1 VNPQFR
7 TVALIAAGLG
17 LLVSLY
23 FALKPG
29 SDDETTPTTTV
40 VQTTTTGTALE
51 PAGTTAT
58 EPEVTT
64 TTEPEVTTTP
74 TTTTAPAEPD
84 VVQITVSVPGDKAPT
99 VKHFTIEQDSQVVF
113 VVNSELADEVH
124 LHGYDLS
131 ADVAPG
137 APATIRFKAN
147 APGLFE
153 AELESRS
160 LPIAELEVR
169 P

>member
-1 VNPQFR
+1 MNSQFR

-17 LLVSLY
+17 LIVSLY
-23 FALKPG
+23 FALSPG
-29 SDDETTPTTTV
+29 GDDNAAPATTAA
-40 VQTTTTGTALE
+40 QTTTA
-51 PAGTTAT
+51 A
-58 EPEVTT
+58 T
-64 TTEPEVTTTP
+64 TTEPGV
-74 TTTTAPAEPD
+74 TTTAPAEPQA
-84 VVQITVSVPGDKAPT
+84 VRISVSVPGDKAPT
-99 VKHFTIEQDSQVVF
+99 VKHFTIKQGSQVVF
-113 VVNSELADEVH
+113 VVKSELADEVH

-137 APATIRFKAN
+137 APATIRFKAT

-160 LPIAELEVR
+160 LPIAEIEVR

>member
-23 FALKPG
+23 FALRPG
-29 SDDETTPTTTV
+29 DDETTPTTSV
-40 VQTTTTGTALE
+40 AQTTTA
-51 PAGTTAT
+51 ATTEAA
-58 EPEVTT
+58 TT
-64 TTEPEVTTTP
+64 TTA
-74 TTTTAPAEPD
+74 TTTTAPAAPA
-84 VVQITVSVPGDKAPT
+84 VVRITVSVPGDKAPT
-99 VKHFTIEQDSQVVF
+99 VKHFTIKQDSQVVF
-113 VVNSELADEVH
+113 VVKSELADEVH

>member
-1 VNPQFR
+1 MNPQFR

-23 FALKPG
+23 FALRPG
-29 SDDETTPTTTV
+29 DDETTPTTSV
-40 VQTTTTGTALE
+40 AQTTTA
-51 PAGTTAT
+51 A
-58 EPEVTT
+58 T
-64 TTEPEVTTTP
+64 TTEPEVTTTAA
-74 TTTTAPAEPD
+74 TTTAPAEPA
-84 VVQITVSVPGDKAPT
+84 VVRITVSVPGDKAPT
-99 VKHFTIEQDSQVVF
+99 VKHFTIKQGSQVVF
-113 VVNSELADEVH
+113 VVESELADEVH

-137 APATIRFKAN
+137 APATIRFKAD

-160 LPIAELEVR
+160 LPIAQLEVR

>member
-1 VNPQFR
+1 MNPQFR

-17 LLVSLY
+17 LIVSLY
-23 FALKPG
+23 FALSPG
-29 SDDETTPTTTV
+29 GDDETTSTTSTTTAA
-40 VQTTTTGTALE
+40 QTTTA
-51 PAGTTAT
+51 A
-58 EPEVTT
+58 T
-64 TTEPEVTTTP
+64 TTEPEVTTTEP
-74 TTTTAPAEPD
+74 EVTTTAATTTAPAEPQ
-84 VVQITVSVPGDKAPT
+84 VVRISVSVPGDEAPT
-99 VKHFTIEQDSQVVF
+99 VKHFLVQQGRQVVF
-113 VVNSELADEVH
+113 VVTSELADEVH

-137 APATIRFKAN
+137 EPATIRFKAT

-160 LPIAELEVR
+160 LPIAEIEVR

>member
-1 VNPQFR
+1 MNPQFR
-7 TVALIAAGLG
+7 TVALIAGALG
-17 LLVSLY
+17 LIVSLY
-23 FALKPG
+23 FALSPG
-29 SDDETTPTTTV
+29 GDDNAAPTTPTAA
-40 VQTTTTGTALE
+40 QTTTA
-51 PAGTTAT
+51 A
-58 EPEVTT
+58 T
-64 TTEPEVTTTP
+64 TTEPQL
-74 TTTTAPAEPD
+74 TTTAPAEPQA
-84 VVQITVSVPGDKAPT
+84 VQISVSVPGDKAPT
-99 VKHFTIEQDSQVVF
+99 VKHFTIKQGSQVVF
-113 VVNSELADEVH
+113 VVKSELADEVH

-137 APATIRFKAN
+137 EPATIRFKAN

>member
-17 LLVSLY
+17 LIVSLY
-23 FALKPG
+23 FALSPG
-29 SDDETTPTTTV
+29 GDDNAAPTTPTAA
-40 VQTTTTGTALE
+40 QTTTA
-51 PAGTTAT
+51 A
-58 EPEVTT
+58 T
-64 TTEPEVTTTP
+64 TTEPEVTTT
-74 TTTTAPAEPD
+74 APAEPQA
-84 VVQITVSVPGDKAPT
+84 VQISVSVPGDKAPT
-99 VKHFTIEQDSQVVF
+99 VKHFSIKQDSQVVF
-113 VVNSELADEVH
+113 VVKSELADEVH

-137 APATIRFKAN
+137 EPATIRFKAN

>member
-1 VNPQFR
+1 M
-7 TVALIAAGLG
+7 IAAALG

-23 FALKPG
+23 FALRPG
-29 SDDETTPTTTV
+29 DDDEATSTTTV
-40 VQTTTTGTALE
+40 AQTTTA
-51 PAGTTAT
+51 ATTEAA
-58 EPEVTT
+58 TT
-64 TTEPEVTTTP
+64 TTA
-74 TTTTAPAEPD
+74 TTTTAPAAPA
-84 VVQITVSVPGDKAPT
+84 VVRITVSVPGDKAPT
-99 VKHFTIEQDSQVVF
+99 VKHFTIKQDSQVVF
-113 VVNSELADEVH
+113 VVKSELADEVH

-160 LPIAELEVR
+160 LPIAELKFR

>member
-7 TVALIAAGLG
+7 TAALIAAGLG
-17 LLVSLY
+17 LIVSLY
-23 FALKPG
+23 FALSPG
-29 SDDETTPTTTV
+29 GDDETAATTTAA
-40 VQTTTTGTALE
+40 QTTA
-51 PAGTTAT
+51 A
-58 EPEVTT
+58 T
-64 TTEPEVTTTP
+64 TTEPTATTTEP
-74 TTTTAPAEPD
+74 AATTTEPAATTTAPAEPA
-84 VVQITVSVPGDKAPT
+84 VVRITVSVPGDKAPT
-99 VKHFTIEQDSQVVF
+99 VKHVTIQQDSQVVF

-137 APATIRFKAN
+137 QPATIRFKAT
-147 APGLFE
+147 APGVFE

>member
-17 LLVSLY
+17 LIVSLY
-23 FALKPG
+23 FALSPG
-29 SDDETTPTTTV
+29 GDDEATPATTAAQATT
-40 VQTTTTGTALE
+40 A
-51 PAGTTAT
+51 ATAT
-58 EPEVTT
+58 EAEV
-64 TTEPEVTTTP
+64 
-74 TTTTAPAEPD
+74 TTTAPAEPQ
-84 VVQITVSVPGDKAPT
+84 VVRITVSVPGDKAPT
-99 VKHFTIEQDSQVVF
+99 VKHFTIKQGSQVVF

-137 APATIRFKAN
+137 EPATISFKAT

-160 LPIAELEVR
+160 LPIAELQVR

>member
-1 VNPQFR
+1 VNSDFR
-7 TVALIAAGLG
+7 KVALIAAGLG
-17 LLVSLY
+17 LIVSLY
-23 FALKPG
+23 FALSPG
-29 SDDETTPTTTV
+29 GDDETTPTTTAA
-40 VQTTTTGTALE
+40 QTTTA
-51 PAGTTAT
+51 A
-58 EPEVTT
+58 
-64 TTEPEVTTTP
+64 
-74 TTTTAPAEPD
+74 TTTAPAESQ
-84 VVQITVSVPGDKAPT
+84 VVRISVSVPGDKAPA
-99 VKHFTIEQDSQVVF
+99 VKHFTIQQGRQVVF
-113 VVNSELADEVH
+113 VVESELADEVH

-137 APATIRFKAN
+137 APATIRFKAT

>member
-1 VNPQFR
+1 M
-7 TVALIAAGLG
+7 
-17 LLVSLY
+17 LVSLY

-29 SDDETTPTTTV
+29 DDETTPTTTV
-40 VQTTTTGTALE
+40 AQTTTA
-51 PAGTTAT
+51 ATTT
-58 EPEVTT
+58 ETT
-64 TTEPEVTTTP
+64 TTAA
-74 TTTTAPAEPD
+74 TTTAPAEPA
-84 VVQITVSVPGDKAPT
+84 VVRITVSVPGDKAPT
-99 VKHFTIEQDSQVVF
+99 VKHFTIKQGSQVVF

-137 APATIRFKAN
+137 EPATISFKAT
-147 APGLFE
+147 APGRFE

>member
-29 SDDETTPTTTV
+29 DDETTPTTSV
-40 VQTTTTGTALE
+40 AQTTTA
-51 PAGTTAT
+51 AA
-58 EPEVTT
+58 
-64 TTEPEVTTTP
+64 TTEPETTTTA
-74 TTTTAPAEPD
+74 TTTTAPAEPA
-84 VVQITVSVPGDKAPT
+84 VVRITVSVPGDKAPT
-99 VKHFTIEQDSQVVF
+99 VKHFTIKQGSQVVF
-113 VVNSELADEVH
+113 VVESELADEVH

-137 APATIRFKAN
+137 EPATIRFTAD

>member
-23 FALKPG
+23 FALRPG

-40 VQTTTTGTALE
+40 VQTTTAAATTE
-51 PAGTTAT
+51 PEVTTAT

-64 TTEPEVTTTP
+64 TA
-74 TTTTAPAEPD
+74 TTTTGPAEPD

-137 APATIRFKAN
+137 APATIRFQAN

>member
-64 TTEPEVTTTP
+64 TP

-99 VKHFTIEQDSQVVF
+99 VKHFTIDQDSQVVF

>member
-1 VNPQFR
+1 MNPQFR
-7 TVALIAAGLG
+7 NAALIAAGLG
-17 LLVSLY
+17 LIVSLY
-23 FALKPG
+23 FALRPG
-29 SDDETTPTTTV
+29 GDDETTPTTTLA
-40 VQTTTTGTALE
+40 QTTTA
-51 PAGTTAT
+51 A
-58 EPEVTT
+58 T
-64 TTEPEVTTTP
+64 TTEPGVTTTAA
-74 TTTTAPAEPD
+74 TTAPATTAEPA
-84 VVQITVSVPGDKAPT
+84 VVRITVSVPGDKAPT
-99 VKHFTIEQDSQVVF
+99 VKHFTIQQDSQVVF

-137 APATIRFKAN
+137 QPATIRFKAN
-147 APGLFE
+147 APGVFE

>member
-17 LLVSLY
+17 LIVSLY
-23 FALKPG
+23 FALSPG
-29 SDDETTPTTTV
+29 SDDEATSTTTTAA
-40 VQTTTTGTALE
+40 QTTTA
-51 PAGTTAT
+51 A
-58 EPEVTT
+58 TT
-64 TTEPEVTTTP
+64 TTEPEATTTAA
-74 TTTTAPAEPD
+74 TTTAPAEPQ
-84 VVQITVSVPGDKAPT
+84 VVRISVSVPADKAPT
-99 VKHFTIEQDSQVVF
+99 VKHFTIQQGRQVVF
-113 VVNSELADEVH
+113 VVESELADEVH

-137 APATIRFKAN
+137 EPATIRFKAT

>member
-7 TVALIAAGLG
+7 TVALIAAALG
-17 LLVSLY
+17 LILSLY
-23 FALKPG
+23 FALSP
-29 SDDETTPTTTV
+29 DDDGETTPTTTAA
-40 VQTTTTGTALE
+40 QTTTGA
-51 PAGTTAT
+51 
-58 EPEVTT
+58 T
-64 TTEPEVTTTP
+64 TTEPEVTTTEAEV
-74 TTTTAPAEPD
+74 TTTAPATTAPAEPQ
-84 VVQITVSVPGDKAPT
+84 VVRISISVPGDEAPT
-99 VKHFTIEQDSQVVF
+99 VRKFTVKQGRQVEL
-113 VVNSELADEVH
+113 VVKSELADEVH

-137 APATIRFKAN
+137 EPATIRFKAT

>member
-7 TVALIAAGLG
+7 TAALIAAGLG
-17 LLVSLY
+17 LIVSLY
-23 FALKPG
+23 FALSPG
-29 SDDETTPTTTV
+29 GDDETAATTTAA
-40 VQTTTTGTALE
+40 QTTA
-51 PAGTTAT
+51 A
-58 EPEVTT
+58 T
-64 TTEPEVTTTP
+64 TTEPAATTTEPAVTTTEP
-74 TTTTAPAEPD
+74 AATTTAPAEPA
-84 VVQITVSVPGDKAPT
+84 VVRITVSVPGDKAPT
-99 VKHFTIEQDSQVVF
+99 VKHFTIQQDSQVVF

-137 APATIRFKAN
+137 QPATIRFKAT
-147 APGLFE
+147 APGVFE

>member
-1 VNPQFR
+1 MNPQFR

-29 SDDETTPTTTV
+29 DDETTPTTTV
-40 VQTTTTGTALE
+40 AQTTTA
-51 PAGTTAT
+51 
-58 EPEVTT
+58 
-64 TTEPEVTTTP
+64 
-74 TTTTAPAEPD
+74 APAEPQ
-84 VVQITVSVPGDKAPT
+84 VVRITVSVPGDKAPT
-99 VKHFTIEQDSQVVF
+99 VKHFTIKQGSQVVF

-137 APATIRFKAN
+137 EPATISFKAT